1 MRRLRLVP
9 DVTNIDFMRYT
20 RFWLIVS
27 LIGVIGSIALIATR
41 GLNLGVD
48 FRGGTLIM
56 AATPETQ
63 DVAAWRNVLG
73 GLDAGEVA
81 VTEIS
86 DDSGEGRHMVLIR
99 LATADLEG
107 GSAPVVEAAR
117 AALTDAFPGVQI
129 LQVDSVG
136 GKVSAE
142 LVRAGFLAVALSFI
156 GIMIYIWLR
165 FEWQFA
171 VGAVLSLVHDAI
183 VTVGVFSLLQL
194 EFNLTIV
201 AAVLTVV
208 GYSINDTVVV
218 FDRMR
223 ENLRKYK
230 KMPLQEVMNLAL
242 NETLSR
248 TVMTSLTTLI
258 ALFAIYWFSGPVVH
272 GFAFAVIFGVLTG
285 TYSSIYV
292 AGATVLRLG
301 VKRDWSKTDSAGPAR
316 ADGARV

>member
-1 MRRLRLVP
+1 MRHLRLVP
-9 DVTNIDFMRYT
+9 EDTKIDFMRYT
-20 RFWLIVS
+20 RFWLFVS
-27 LIGVIGSIALIATR
+27 LVGVIGSLALIATR

-48 FRGGTLIM
+48 FRGGTIIM
-56 AATPETQ
+56 AATPEVTP
-63 DVAAWRNVLG
+63 VADYREVLG
-73 GLDAGEVA
+73 GIGAGEVA

-86 DDSGEGRHMVLIR
+86 DESGQDRHMVLIR
-99 LATADLEG
+99 LGTADLGED
-107 GSAPVVEAAR
+107 APAAVEQAR
-117 AALTDAFPGVQI
+117 AALSAAFPGLEI

-136 GKVSAE
+136 GKVSGE
-142 LVRAGFLAVALSFI
+142 LVQAGFLAVLLAFL
-156 GIMIYIWLR
+156 GIMVYVWLR

-171 VGAVLSLVHDAI
+171 VGAVLSLIHDAI
-183 VTVGVFSLLQL
+183 VTVGVFSLMQF

-223 ENLRKYK
+223 ETLRKYK
-230 KMPLQEVMNLAL
+230 KMPLIDVMNLAL

-272 GFAFAVIFGVLTG
+272 GFAFAVIFGVIIG

-292 AGATVLRLG
+292 AGATVLWLG
-301 VKRDWSKTDSAGPAR
+301 VKRDWSKPDPAEQVR
-316 ADGARV
+316 TGGAQV